1 MQSTALTNSEGI
13 VKVEE
18 KALLNEI
25 EATVAVVEVVAVPST
40 LEKYRAIWGDEKF
53 YNRRGWKTFADIEKS
68 GVMKWLEKIEV
79 EANKQGLDDE
89 GKKWMTR
96 VMYCESGG
104 YEGARNPKAIP
115 FFISKD
121 GVKSGYGHPSGLY
134 QIHPLLWIRDKDNMN
149 KAKDIFDGNAQVEY
163 VAYKYKLGGKG
174 IWECK

>member
-1 MQSTALTNSEGI
+1 MQSTALDTIEGI
-13 VKVEE
+13 E
-18 KALLNEI
+18 
-25 EATVAVVEVVAVPST
+25 TVVVEDNTTVPST
-40 LEKYRAIWGDEKF
+40 LDKYREIWGDEKF
-53 YNRRGWKTFADIEKS
+53 WNRGKWRGWNDIEVS

-79 EANKQGLDDE
+79 EANKQEIDDTAR
-89 GKKWMTR
+89 KWMTR

-104 YEGARNPKAIP
+104 YEGAKNPKAIP